1 LFIVLEPAIVDPFFS
16 VHLLDIALNYV
27 NTTHNVTVNE
37 TADTVAPNALSAT
50 VNYSTG
56 LLTVT
61 TSETI
66 DVTPL
71 SLITPSRFYL
81 LNNQTVATSTNRIV
95 QLSNTS
101 PVGPHQSDGLTFQ
114 LLLTEVERVQS
125 LEMSNTLGGDGSA
138 IVLETMPGAFY
149 DVGENENNHN
159 TGLPVTEIPD
169 TVRS

>member
-1 LFIVLEPAIVDPFFS
+1 M
-16 VHLLDIALNYV
+16 NYV

-71 SLITPSRFYL
+71 SLITPSRLYL
-81 LNNQTVATSTNRIV
+81 LNDRTIATSTNRIV

-101 PVGPHQSDGLTFQ
+101 PVGPHQHDGLTFQ
-114 LLLTEVERVQS
+114 LLLTEAERVRT
-125 LEMSNTLGGDGSA
+125 LEISNTPGGDGTA
-138 IVLETMPGAFY
+138 ILLETMPGAFY
-149 DVGENENNHN
+149 DVGENENSHK

-169 TVRS
+169 TVRT